1 IAQDKNDGLWRP
13 WADLAIEPNVSAF
26 KYDDFECTPDLLR
39 AGEEAMRAALPQV
52 RAWMQTESV
61 RAGAP
66 SFPKV
71 QQLAAD

>member
-1 IAQDKNDGLWRP
+1 
-13 WADLAIEPNVSAF
+13 VSAF

-66 SFPKV
+66 GFPKV